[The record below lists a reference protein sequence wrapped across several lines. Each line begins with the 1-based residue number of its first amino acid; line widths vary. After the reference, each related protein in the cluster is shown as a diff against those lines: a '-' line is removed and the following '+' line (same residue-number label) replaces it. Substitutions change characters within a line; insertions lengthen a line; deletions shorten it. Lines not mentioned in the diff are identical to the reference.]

1 MPTLRLYEREGLIVP
16 LRRASRHRLFTEG
29 DIARLR
35 DLRETI
41 NHKKISIAKI
51 QHFLA
56 HMPCWTINQCPESR
70 RDACPHYAQTDDD
83 LPCWL
88 MHEKTA
94 ECTATGCRNCAV
106 YNSITN
112 FSLLQGMIE
121 QDTAGNP
128 SGHP

>member
-16 LRRASRHRLFTEG
+16 LRRASRHRLFTES

-51 QHFLA
+51 QHLLA
-56 HMPCWTINQCPESR
+56 HIPCWTINQCAESR
-70 RDACPHYAQTDDD
+70 RDACPHYAQNDGD

-88 MHEKTA
+88 MPDKPA

-106 YNSITN
+106 YNTITD
-112 FSLLQGMIE
+112 FSLLQEMIE
-121 QDTAGNP
+121 HDAGGNTT
-128 SGHP
+128 GHP